1 MMLKQITP
9 IVPVAN
15 LSRSIEFFTKIL
27 RFDVG
32 FEQEGYAYIH
42 RDNVG
47 LSLINAAPDVDTHDS
62 ARQQSCY
69 IDVDNLDEL
78 YDELRPGLETL
89 PPERLREPF
98 DQSYGQRE
106 FHVIDEDSLLIFFGE
121 KIQAS
126 E

>member
-1 MMLKQITP
+1 MLKQITP

-15 LSRSIEFFTKIL
+15 LRSSLEFFVKVL
-27 RFDVG
+27 RFEIG
-32 FEQEGYAYIH
+32 FVQEGYAYIH

-47 LSLINAAPDVDTHDS
+47 LSLINAASDVDTHDPV
-62 ARQQSCY
+62 RQQSCY

-78 YDELRPGLETL
+78 YEELRPGLETL
-89 PPERLREPF
+89 PPERVREPF

-106 FHVIDEDSLLIFFGE
+106 FHVMDEDSLLIFFGE